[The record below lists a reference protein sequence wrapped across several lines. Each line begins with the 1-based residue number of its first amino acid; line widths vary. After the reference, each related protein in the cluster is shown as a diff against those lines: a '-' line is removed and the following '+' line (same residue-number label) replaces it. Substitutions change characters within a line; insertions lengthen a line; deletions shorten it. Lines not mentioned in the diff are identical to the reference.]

1 MDHPEHSQEWEAF
14 EESEGSDGSQDSS
27 FDTSKLQTLL
37 ENLYDDITDSV
48 HELKNLRKKVK
59 GMNQIYRLKKEAQRI
74 FKRKDASVQD
84 IIDFWM
90 PLWKAEGRI
99 TSAGIRL
106 GEEALLLNQIPESQ
120 ISPYDL
126 CKAIGSLFADA
137 AA

>member
-1 MDHPEHSQEWEAF
+1 MQ
-14 EESEGSDGSQDSS
+14 ESETFERSESESDSEPFNTGR
-27 FDTSKLQTLL
+27 LQLLL

-84 IIDFWM
+84 ILDFWL

-99 TSAGIRL
+99 TQGGIRL
-106 GEEALLLNQIPESQ
+106 GEEALLLHQTPEAQIG
-120 ISPYDL
+120 PYDL
-126 CKAIGSLFADA
+126 CKAIGYLFAI
-137 AA
+137 

>member
-1 MDHPEHSQEWEAF
+1 MDREEHSEHFQESD
-14 EESEGSDGSQDSS
+14 SEGSDGSETP

-106 GEEALLLNQIPESQ
+106 GEEALLLNQTPESQ

>member
-1 MDHPEHSQEWEAF
+1 MDQHSQE
-14 EESEGSDGSQDSS
+14 SEGPQESDSQESQES
-27 FDTSKLQTLL
+27 FDTTRLQLLL

-99 TSAGIRL
+99 TNAGIRL
-106 GEEALLLNQIPESQ
+106 GEEALLLNETPETQ

-126 CKAIGSLFADA
+126 CKAIGSLFA
-137 AA
+137 

>member
-1 MDHPEHSQEWEAF
+1 MDQHSQE
-14 EESEGSDGSQDSS
+14 SEGPQESDSQESQES
-27 FDTSKLQTLL
+27 FDTTRLQLLL

-99 TSAGIRL
+99 TNAGIRL
-106 GEEALLLNQIPESQ
+106 GEEALLLNETPESQ
-120 ISPYDL
+120 ISPYNL
-126 CKAIGSLFADA
+126 CKAIGSLFA
-137 AA
+137 

>member
-1 MDHPEHSQEWEAF
+1 MDQHSQE
-14 EESEGSDGSQDSS
+14 SEGPQESDSQESQES
-27 FDTSKLQTLL
+27 FDTTRLQLLL

-99 TSAGIRL
+99 TNAGIRL
-106 GEEALLLNQIPESQ
+106 GEEALLLNETPETQ

-126 CKAIGSLFADA
+126 CKAIGSLFVA
-137 AA
+137 A

>member
-1 MDHPEHSQEWEAF
+1 MDREEHSEHFQESD
-14 EESEGSDGSQDSS
+14 SEGSDGSETP

-106 GEEALLLNQIPESQ
+106 GEEALLLNETPESQ

>member
-1 MDHPEHSQEWEAF
+1 MDPQHSQ
-14 EESEGSDGSQDSS
+14 ESEGSEGSDAS
-27 FDTSKLQTLL
+27 FDTSKLQLLL

-84 IIDFWM
+84 ILDFWL

-99 TSAGIRL
+99 TQRGIRL
-106 GEEALLLNQIPESQ
+106 GEEAILLNETPEAE

-126 CKAIGSLFADA
+126 CKAIGSLFLHS
-137 AA
+137 

>member
-1 MDHPEHSQEWEAF
+1 MDRHSQ
-14 EESEGSDGSQDSS
+14 ESEGSDSGSDESQES
-27 FDTSKLQTLL
+27 FDTSKLQLLL

-99 TSAGIRL
+99 TNAGIRL
-106 GEEALLLNQIPESQ
+106 GEEALLLNQTPETQ

-126 CKAIGSLFADA
+126 CKAIGSLFAA
-137 AA
+137 A